1 MSIQFFH
8 PLGENGLKVPPTGG
22 HSDGGSGGY
31 YWNTYGGYGH
41 AEGSL
46 DMGYKSPMGWPI
58 YAMCDGEITYCRQ
71 SGIPGGGESEN
82 TYCCL
87 KCNGSS
93 NGLGEDFV
101 IRYLHGIFTVST
113 GDIVKKGQQIGTVN
127 TCGMSTG
134 PHLHIDFSFG
144 ALNGSA
150 AQSPPVYGT
159 LSESNGKYYYTLAKT
174 GKKYSLNLQQQS
186 IDFIEHLKSQAGY
199 DNSHIGYCWL
209 VISMMPTELKAQAE
223 GNSNAL
229 KVTIDDYVA
238 KMFVGLTATECSWS
252 NAAVAQGVLTV
263 CRNWIYM
270 DCNNTL
276 GRTDLSFTSADIQ
289 ARNALAEHFARF
301 ITGNVDWSLLD
312 RYVNN
317 YTAYF
322 NKKVPG
328 TNLTCLEFVKQF
340 MSSGEHWTYIDKA
353 IDNGSATLYSGRTKA
368 DVEDG
373 VMFPSSSQPSQ
384 RLVLLPPFGD
394 WILKWGAQGNEGS
407 LTKPSHLLGLQ

>member
-1 MSIQFFH
+1 MSKYLYH
-8 PLGENGLKVPPTGG
+8 PYGDNALNANPYTRSG
-22 HSDGGSGGY
+22 HGCGK
-31 YWNTYGGYGH
+31 
-41 AEGSL
+41 L
-46 DMGYKSPMGWPI
+46 DMNGNHTPF
-58 YAMCDGEITYCRQ
+58 YAMCNGQIVSVGTYSDGNFYCTQ
-71 SGIPGGGESEN
+71 LCEDN
-82 TYCCL
+82 A
-87 KCNGSS
+87 
-93 NGLGEDFV
+93 LGMPFY
-101 IRYLHGIFTVST
+101 IRYLHGDYVVNS
-113 GDIVKKGQQIGTVN
+113 GDYVTAGTLLGYTTTN
-127 TCGMSTG
+127 NGRYND
-134 PHLHIDFSFG
+134 HLHIDFIWG
-144 ALNGSA
+144 AGGWDSANDKGQSGPVAGTFNSDKTIYTVSGKQLKIKPNIINWNQLENWKNTDGS
-150 AQSPPVYGT
+150 
-159 LSESNGKYYYTLAKT
+159 SNY
-174 GKKYSLNLQQQS
+174 
-186 IDFIEHLKSQAGY
+186 
-199 DNSHIGYCWL
+199 GYCW
-209 VISMMPTELKAQAE
+209 VVFAQTPKQMKAYQSS
-223 GNSNAL
+223 GNSDRL
-229 KVTIDDYVA
+229 KVTLDDYTA

-276 GRTDLSFTSADIQ
+276 GKTDLSFTSADIQ
-289 ARNALAEHFARF
+289 SKNALAKHFARF
-301 ITGNVDWSLLD
+301 ITGKVDWNLLD

-394 WILKWGAQGNEGS
+394 WILKWGTQGNEGS
-407 LTKPSHLLGLQ
+407 LTKPSQLLGLQ